1 MSYQKIFPATVV
13 NHSIEVY
20 ESRISVKSNIIYLIL
35 LGTFISMMVALPFIF
50 VDVAVL
56 SRGTLQS
63 ALQRNT
69 LTSSVAGRLEKWNVY
84 ENQKVRKGDILAV
97 VRSEQVQLEIKGIK
111 ERLNLIDDFMSDL
124 RSLLL
129 SHKNETST
137 PLLDLK
143 SKFYQASFLEFE
155 AKVSNQTA
163 TLEKLTRDYERAKI
177 LFESESVAF
186 AEFDNVEVQYKQA
199 LTQLAMLEKHQVNL
213 WGQDLVNYQN
223 ESIRLKSQLE
233 VLTEQMDQFKIIAG
247 TNGTLINVQN
257 LNEGDFVHPQQK
269 LAEISPDT
277 TIIAVTY
284 ISPIDIAFIDTEQ
297 EVSFQIDAY
306 NYNQWGV
313 AKGKVIDIADDL
325 TVLNEREAGY
335 LVTCLLDAPYL
346 TLPSGQSGYIKKG
359 MTFNARFVIARRS
372 LFQLLY
378 DKVNNWINPQVQ
390 LPSKLFSSWESR

>member
-35 LGTFISMMVALPFIF
+35 LASFISMVVALPFIY
-50 VDVAVL
+50 VDVAIL

-69 LTSSVAGRLEKWNVY
+69 LTSSVGGRLEKWDVF

-97 VRSEQVQLEIKGIK
+97 VRSEQVQLEIKGVE
-111 ERLNLIDDFMSDL
+111 ERLNLIHNFMSDL
-124 RSLLL
+124 RRLSQLNMEESNSL
-129 SHKNETST
+129 
-137 PLLDLK
+137 LLDLK
-143 SKFYQASFLEFE
+143 SNYYQASYLEYQ
-155 AKVSNQTA
+155 AKVSNHTA
-163 TLEKLTRDYERAKI
+163 TLQKLTRDYERAKI

-199 LTQLAMLEKHQVNL
+199 LTQLEMLEKHQVNL

-223 ESIRLKSQLE
+223 ESIRLKSQLDI
-233 VLTEQMDQFKIIAG
+233 LSEQMDQFKIIAG

-257 LNEGDFVHPQQK
+257 LNEGDFIHPQQK

-277 TIIAVTY
+277 TIIAITY

-313 AKGKVIDIADDL
+313 ARGKVIDIADDL
-325 TVLNEREAGY
+325 TVLSEREAGY

-346 TLPSGQSGYIKKG
+346 TLPSGQLGYVKKG

-378 DKVNNWINPQVQ
+378 DKVDNWINPQVQ
-390 LPSKLFSSWESR
+390 LPS